1 MVAQELSELYP
12 SFLSKFSQITL
23 ALLGWVPD
31 CREMSQGMSVARIN
45 RNDLNPRGGLVGV
58 LEAFPLPGAFDIRW
72 CDLLRPC
79 FRSGICFGSDS
90 RSLGS
95 PRIGERNA
103 ELLEAPLMLL
113 VIITAARWVVRR
125 FQLPLG
131 ASNRILVGMI
141 ALTFGLLFE
150 FTLVLELRGLSL
162 TEYFRTRDPISGSVY
177 YLTLVLFAL
186 MPLLVRQNGSVT
198 RSA

>member
-1 MVAQELSELYP
+1 MSSKLSHYQARSIFAGATYFALVFGAGFVLGPIRVLLVA
-12 SFLSKFSQITL
+12 
-23 ALLGWVPD
+23 
-31 CREMSQGMSVARIN
+31 
-45 RNDLNPRGGLVGV
+45 
-58 LEAFPLPGAFDIRW
+58 
-72 CDLLRPC
+72 
-79 FRSGICFGSDS
+79 
-90 RSLGS
+90 